1 MNESVSAVKSI
12 MDAINRTKQTQS
24 ELNDIIHTGE
34 TIMDRVGSSPLPE
47 TKSAISAISAMEK
60 EPPPQNIT
68 EELQRIATENTKL
81 CGKLGSLIQRMDRTF

>member
-1 MNESVSAVKSI
+1 MNESGNAVKSI
-12 MDAINRTKQTQS
+12 MDAINRTKQAQS

-34 TIMDRVGSSPLPE
+34 TIMDRVCSSLPLAE
-47 TKSAISAISAMEK
+47 AKSAMEK
-60 EPPPQNIT
+60 ELPPQNIT

>member
-1 MNESVSAVKSI
+1 MNESVNAVKSI

-47 TKSAISAISAMEK
+47 TKSAISAMEK